1 MRVLLPFLALYRR
14 HWFLILL
21 GMILAIV
28 TLLASIGLLTLSGWF
43 LAGAAIAGF
52 PGLYYFNYMLPAA
65 GVRGAAIFRTAGR
78 YAERLVSHDATFRVL
93 AHLRVF
99 AFSKILPLSPGGISR
114 FRQGEILN
122 RLVADVE
129 TLDHLY
135 LRVLSPI
142 FAAFVVIFVLIFG
155 LSFLDPRL
163 AWTLGCI
170 MLFLLF
176 TLPFV
181 FYRAGKPIG
190 QELTY
195 LRAHYRT
202 VLTSALQGQA
212 ELTLFGALPRFRQTL
227 ANIESQWQV
236 RQQQQ
241 ANLTGVSQ
249 AIILFASGFT
259 ATLLLWM
266 AADHVGGNTNPG
278 ALIALF
284 VFCALAAFEALGP
297 VAVAFQHMGQVIASA
312 ERVSQLI
319 DAKPEVTFPD
329 NGLSLP
335 QLESLVVDNISFTY
349 PEQPFAVLKQVSL
362 SLLPGQH
369 IALLGKTGC
378 GKSTLLQ
385 LLTRAWDVD
394 SGMIKINGQNISDYS
409 EQALRSLMSV
419 VPQRVHIFSDTL
431 RNNLLLANDKATDKQ
446 LIEVLDQVGLGN
458 LLENEQKLNAWMG
471 EGGRQ
476 LSGGEQRR
484 LGIARALLHNTPLI
498 LMDEPTEGLDAQT
511 EQQIL
516 ALLKE
521 KCADKALIVITHRM
535 QGIEQ
540 MDTICV
546 MDNGEIVEQGSHQA
560 LLDLKGRYFQFRQR
574 HLQQQALWGTSCT
587 SSMMTPICSRPSMKR
602 CGNLMAC

>member
-1 MRVLLPFLALYRR
+1 MKILLPFLALYRR
-14 HWFLILL
+14 HWFLITL
-21 GMILAIV
+21 GIILAIV

-43 LAGAAIAGF
+43 LAGTAIAGF

-78 YAERLVSHDATFRVL
+78 YGERLVSHDATFKVL

-99 AFSKILPLSPGGISR
+99 AFSKVLPLSPGGISR
-114 FRQGEILN
+114 FRQGELLN

-142 FAAFVVIFVLIFG
+142 ITAFFVTFVLIFG
-155 LSFLDPRL
+155 LSYLDPRL
-163 AWTLGCI
+163 AWTLGGI

-176 TLPFV
+176 TMPFI

-190 QELTY
+190 RELTE
-195 LRAHYRT
+195 LRGSYRT
-202 VLTSALQGQA
+202 ILTSALQGQA
-212 ELTLFGALPRFRQTL
+212 ELTLFGATDRFRQNL
-227 ANIESQWQV
+227 LNIENKWQI

-241 ANLTGVSQ
+241 AALTGLSQ
-249 AIILFASGFT
+249 AIILFASGVT

-266 AADHVGGNTNPG
+266 AADHVGGDTKPG

-312 ERVSQLI
+312 TRVSQLMT
-319 DAKPEVTFPD
+319 AKPEVTFP
-329 NGLSLP
+329 SESP
-335 QLESLVVDNISFTY
+335 SIAILESLTVDNISFTY
-349 PEQPFAVLKQVSL
+349 PEQPFAVLHNVSL
-362 SLLPGQH
+362 TLNKGQH
-369 IALLGKTGC
+369 LALLGKTGC

-394 SGMIKINGQNISDYS
+394 SGTIYLNGTPINEFS
-409 EQALRSLMSV
+409 EKSLRNMMSV
-419 VPQRVHIFSDTL
+419 VPQRVHVFSDTL
-431 RNNLLLANDKATDKQ
+431 RNNLLLANEQATDIE
-446 LIEVLDQVGLGN
+446 LNEVLQQVGLGN
-458 LLENEQKLNAWMG
+458 LLENELKLNAWMG

-498 LMDEPTEGLDAQT
+498 LMDEPTEGLDAHT

-521 KCADKALIVITHRM
+521 KCADKTLIVITHRM
-535 QGIEQ
+535 QGLEE
-540 MDTICV
+540 MDNICV
-546 MDNGEIVEQGSHQA
+546 MDNGKIIEQGTHQA
-560 LLDLKGRYFQFRQR
+560 LLGMQGQYYQFRQR
-574 HLQQQALWGTSCT
+574 HWAQQPL
-587 SSMMTPICSRPSMKR
+587 
-602 CGNLMAC
+602 

>member
-1 MRVLLPFLALYRR
+1 MKILLPFLALYRR
-14 HWFLILL
+14 HWFLITL
-21 GMILAIV
+21 GIILAIV

-43 LAGAAIAGF
+43 LAGTAIAGF

-78 YAERLVSHDATFRVL
+78 YGERLVSHDATFKVL

-99 AFSKILPLSPGGISR
+99 AFSKVLPLSPGGISR
-114 FRQGEILN
+114 FRQGELLN

-142 FAAFVVIFVLIFG
+142 ITAFFVTFVLIFC
-155 LSFLDPRL
+155 LSYLDPRL
-163 AWTLGCI
+163 AWTLGGI

-176 TLPFV
+176 TMPFI

-190 QELTY
+190 RELTE
-195 LRAHYRT
+195 LRGSYRT
-202 VLTSALQGQA
+202 ILTSALQGQA
-212 ELTLFGALPRFRQTL
+212 ELTLFGATDRFRQNL
-227 ANIESQWQV
+227 LNIENKWQI

-241 ANLTGVSQ
+241 AALTGLSQ
-249 AIILFASGFT
+249 AIILFASGVT

-266 AADHVGGNTNPG
+266 AADHVGGDTKPG

-312 ERVSQLI
+312 TRVSQLMT
-319 DAKPEVTFPD
+319 AKPEVTFP
-329 NGLSLP
+329 SESP
-335 QLESLVVDNISFTY
+335 SIATLESLTVDNISFTY
-349 PEQPFAVLKQVSL
+349 PEQPFAVLHNVSL
-362 SLLPGQH
+362 TLNKGQH
-369 IALLGKTGC
+369 LALLGKTGC

-394 SGMIKINGQNISDYS
+394 SGTIYLNGTPINEFS
-409 EQALRSLMSV
+409 EKSLRNMMSV
-419 VPQRVHIFSDTL
+419 VPQRVHVFSDTL
-431 RNNLLLANDKATDKQ
+431 RNNLLLANEQATDIE
-446 LIEVLDQVGLGN
+446 LNEVLQQVGLGN
-458 LLENEQKLNAWMG
+458 LLENELKLNAWMG

-498 LMDEPTEGLDAQT
+498 LMDEPTEGLDAHT

-521 KCADKALIVITHRM
+521 KCADKTLIVITHRM
-535 QGIEQ
+535 QSLEE
-540 MDTICV
+540 MDNICV
-546 MDNGEIVEQGSHQA
+546 MDNGKIIEQGTHQA
-560 LLDLKGRYFQFRQR
+560 LLGMQGQYYQFRQR
-574 HLQQQALWGTSCT
+574 HWAQQPL
-587 SSMMTPICSRPSMKR
+587 
-602 CGNLMAC
+602 